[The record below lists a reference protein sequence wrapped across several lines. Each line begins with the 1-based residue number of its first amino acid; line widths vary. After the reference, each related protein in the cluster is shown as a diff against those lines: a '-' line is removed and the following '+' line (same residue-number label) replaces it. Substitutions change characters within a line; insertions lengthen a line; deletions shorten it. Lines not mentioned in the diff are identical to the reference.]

1 MPRWLFRSGVCL
13 THSTQ
18 HLWHKVSR
26 LNLMEFL
33 TVFGA
38 ALTVHSN
45 TLQIQKNTRCN
56 LPSNRVRV
64 RRVYQQKVGPTQPE
78 GRSGTGKYCDGA

>member
-1 MPRWLFRSGVCL
+1 VTGRLILHTISGIYI
-13 THSTQ
+13 HSSGMTS
-18 HLWHKVSR
+18 VSSQ
-26 LNLMEFL
+26 LDGL

-45 TLQIQKNTRCN
+45 TTHDARHKTRYN

-64 RRVYQQKVGPTQPE
+64 RTR
-78 GRSGTGKYCDGA
+78 